1 MSWLLLKQF
10 IWSFSSFRET
20 KRRHGWLWRMQ
31 EKHGNDR
38 MEWKVD
44 GWKCR
49 GRGECD
55 SVSPLLLSCS
65 NLCCLINSFY
75 PSGWSDSSACPTRL
89 PPPPQPH
96 PAPSN
101 LTCSALPLYCT
112 PSSPLRPTCWARPP
126 HSSLSAHH
134 RAARKHRRSAVA
146 MVTITPLPPQVATSL
161 RHLIWDLPR
170 DLFRFHRQNNAKFS
184 H

>member
-1 MSWLLLKQF
+1 MSWLLLKKLLKQF

-20 KRRHGWLWRMQ
+20 KRRHGWMWRMQ

-55 SVSPLLLSCS
+55 SVSPSLLSCS

-75 PSGWSDSSACPTRL
+75 PSGWSDSSGCPTRL
-89 PPPPQPH
+89 LPPTPPSSQQLNLLCSPSLLY
-96 PAPSN
+96 PPLPLSGPPAELAPS
-101 LTCSALPLYCT
+101 TPLYT
-112 PSSPLRPTCWARPP
+112 TEQPENTGGVP
-126 HSSLSAHH
+126 
-134 RAARKHRRSAVA
+134 
-146 MVTITPLPPQVATSL
+146 
-161 RHLIWDLPR
+161 
-170 DLFRFHRQNNAKFS
+170 
-184 H
+184 